1 MPGVLRMERKSK
13 IDRKTK
19 ETDVFIELNLDKAK
33 VSKIETTIPFLDHML
48 TLFAHHSG
56 FGLNVRAKGD
66 THIDA
71 HHLCEDL
78 GITMGLAFAKAIQDK
93 KGINRYGNFLLP
105 MDEALS
111 YVALDI
117 SGRAYLQYDVKFK
130 KDFKSEF
137 DYSLIKEF
145 FYAFVVNAKITL
157 HIELKKGGNNHHI
170 AEAIFKG
177 FAKALSI
184 ACARNKNGKVPS
196 TKGKL

>member
-1 MPGVLRMERKSK
+1 MERKSK

-19 ETDVFIELNLDKAK
+19 ETNVSVELNLDKSK
-33 VSKIETTIPFLDHML
+33 NSKIDTTVPFLDHML

-56 FGLNVRAKGD
+56 FGLKIRAKGD
-66 THIDA
+66 TQIDA
-71 HHLCEDL
+71 HHLCEDI

-93 KGINRYGNFLLP
+93 KGIGRYGNFLLP

-111 YVALDI
+111 YVALDV
-117 SGRAYLQYDVKFK
+117 SGRAFLQYDVKFK

-145 FYAFVVNAKITL
+145 FYAFAINAKITL
-157 HIELKKGGNNHHI
+157 HIELRKGDNNHHI

-184 ACARNKNGKVPS
+184 ACAKNKSGKVPS
-196 TKGKL
+196 TKGKLWKM